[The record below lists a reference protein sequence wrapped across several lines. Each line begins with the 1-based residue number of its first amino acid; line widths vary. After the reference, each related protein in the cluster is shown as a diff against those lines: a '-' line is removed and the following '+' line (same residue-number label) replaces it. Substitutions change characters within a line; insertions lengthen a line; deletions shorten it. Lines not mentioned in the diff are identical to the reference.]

1 METETRH
8 AELNR
13 KRGCWGIRHSTPD
26 LVDEEVSGGSRGQYQ
41 GNSVVSRQH
50 ELHAPRVERTTV
62 QHETNE
68 THGYSVL
75 LCGQSHPQ
83 QNPIFASLSYRGDAG
98 RLLH

>member
-13 KRGCWGIRHSTPD
+13 KRGCGGVQCSTPD

-50 ELHAPRVERTTV
+50 ELHA
-62 QHETNE
+62 
-68 THGYSVL
+68 S
-75 LCGQSHPQ
+75 
-83 QNPIFASLSYRGDAG
+83 
-98 RLLH
+98 